1 MVGTHTTVKWNIFLL
16 YTKNGWGIALNE
28 SKESPP
34 ALSPSF
40 SRLRSAYQNFLDELV
55 SLFPKVDQKL
65 LLNMLQFETSYDD
78 WEGSVMLKVIYP
90 AEKVDIESKK
100 EWIYKKYQRVATVEE
115 NRTLRFKGI
124 RMYIREIESM
134 LREDPDIEF
143 ITGSATL
150 TPSDAYST

>member
-1 MVGTHTTVKWNIFLL
+1 M
-16 YTKNGWGIALNE
+16 NE

-40 SRLRSAYQNFLDELV
+40 SRLRLAYQNFLDELA

-124 RMYIREIESM
+124 RMYIGEIESM

>member
-1 MVGTHTTVKWNIFLL
+1 
-16 YTKNGWGIALNE
+16 
-28 SKESPP
+28 
-34 ALSPSF
+34 LSPAF
-40 SRLRSAYQNFLDELV
+40 SRIRLAYQNFLDELV

-124 RMYIREIESM
+124 RMYIGEIESM

>member
-1 MVGTHTTVKWNIFLL
+1 
-16 YTKNGWGIALNE
+16 
-28 SKESPP
+28 
-34 ALSPSF
+34 
-40 SRLRSAYQNFLDELV
+40 
-55 SLFPKVDQKL
+55 
-65 LLNMLQFETSYDD
+65 MLQFETSYDD

-90 AEKVDIESKK
+90 AENVDIESKK

-115 NRTLRFKGI
+115 NRMLRFKGI
-124 RMYIREIESM
+124 RMYIREIEST

>member
-1 MVGTHTTVKWNIFLL
+1 MNK
-16 YTKNGWGIALNE
+16 
-28 SKESPP
+28 SKESSSSS
-34 ALSPSF
+34 LSSQ
-40 SRLRSAYQNFLDELV
+40 SYLRLKTAYQNFLNELA

-65 LLNMLQFETSYDD
+65 LLSMLQFETSYSD

-90 AEKVDIESKK
+90 ANIEIESKK
-100 EWIYKKYQRVATVEE
+100 EWIYKRYQRVATIEE

-124 RMYIREIESM
+124 RMYITELESM
-134 LREDPDIEF
+134 LKQDPDIEF

>member
-1 MVGTHTTVKWNIFLL
+1 M
-16 YTKNGWGIALNE
+16 NE

-34 ALSPSF
+34 AMSPSF
-40 SRLRSAYQNFLDELV
+40 SRLRLAYQNFLDELV

-100 EWIYKKYQRVATVEE
+100 EWIYKKYKASQ
-115 NRTLRFKGI
+115 L
-124 RMYIREIESM
+124 
-134 LREDPDIEF
+134 
-143 ITGSATL
+143 
-150 TPSDAYST
+150 